1 MSPLVLISFAILLF
15 HSVVASKSPLSFK
28 AAFSDTPA
36 PFKIDVDRTFIEE
49 TVQRVKLTRFPVDID
64 QPDLLDGP
72 PVHNSTAVRD
82 YWIHEYDWFAVQDE
96 LNKQ

>member
-1 MSPLVLISFAILLF
+1 MLVSFAALLF
-15 HSVVASKSPLSFK
+15 QSVVASKSSLSFK
-28 AAFSDTPA
+28 AAFSDHPTP
-36 PFKIDVDRTFIEE
+36 FEIDVDRTFIDE

-82 YWIHEYDWFAVQDE
+82 YWVQEYDWFAVQDE
-96 LNKQ
+96 LNNQ